1 MRLAALA
8 LTAVM
13 ALLLFSAGVAFA
25 AKAGCDHD
33 RPCFGSSTGDRI
45 MGTNAE
51 DRIMARSG
59 RDYVDARGGSDV
71 VHGESGSD
79 GDEYAAG
86 GLFGDS
92 PGATGNSD
100 RDGNDKVY
108 GGGGRDM
115 LYGFGGSDVLV
126 GGGNADY
133 IFAAEFRTRMT
144 RPYVVRSE
152 SPGMDFVKGG
162 LGGDHIESKDGRMD
176 IIDCGGGKDAVWF
189 DEGLDIVSPDCE
201 LRNIIH
207 SEG

>member
-8 LTAVM
+8 LTAVV
-13 ALLLFSAGVAFA
+13 ALLLFSAGFAFA
-25 AKAGCDHD
+25 AKAGCVHD
-33 RPCFGSSTGDRI
+33 GPCFGSSTGDRI
-45 MGTNAE
+45 TGTNGK

-92 PGATGNSD
+92 PGATGNSG
-100 RDGNDKVY
+100 RDGNDRVY

-115 LYGFGGSDVLV
+115 LYGFGGSDTLV

-133 IFAAEFRTRMT
+133 IFAEEFRTRMG

-152 SPGMDFVKGG
+152 SPGMDFVRGG
-162 LGGDHIESKDGRMD
+162 SGGDHIQSVDGRMD
-176 IIDCGGGKDAVWF
+176 VIDCGGGNDAAWF
-189 DEGLDIVSPDCE
+189 DEGLDIVLPNCE

>member
-8 LTAVM
+8 LTAVV
-13 ALLLFSAGVAFA
+13 ALLLFSAGIAFA

-33 RPCFGSSTGDRI
+33 EPCFGSSTGDRI
-45 MGTNAE
+45 MGTNGE

-92 PGATGNSD
+92 PRATGNSG

-115 LYGFGGSDVLV
+115 LYGFGGSDMLV
-126 GGGNADY
+126 GGGKADY
-133 IFAAEFRTRMT
+133 IFAAEFRTRMG

-152 SPGMDFVKGG
+152 NPGTDFVKGG
-162 LGGDHIESKDGRMD
+162 LGGDHIESKDGHRD

-189 DEGLDIVSPDCE
+189 DEGLDIVSPNCE
-201 LRNIIH
+201 LKNIIH

>member
-8 LTAVM
+8 LGAVV

-45 MGTNAE
+45 TGTNGE

-71 VHGESGSD
+71 VRGESGSD

-86 GLFGDS
+86 GLFHDS
-92 PGATGNSD
+92 PRATGNSG

-108 GGGGRDM
+108 GGGRDM

-133 IFAAEFRTRMT
+133 IFAAEFRTRMA

-152 SPGMDFVKGG
+152 NPGMDFVK
-162 LGGDHIESKDGRMD
+162 GGDHIESKDGRMD

-201 LRNIIH
+201 LRNVIH

>member
-8 LTAVM
+8 LTAVV
-13 ALLLFSAGVAFA
+13 ALLLFSAGIAFA

-33 RPCFGSSTGDRI
+33 EPCFGSSTGDRI
-45 MGTNAE
+45 MGTNGE

-92 PGATGNSD
+92 PGATGNSG

-115 LYGFGGSDVLV
+115 LYGFGGSDMLV
-126 GGGNADY
+126 GGGKADY
-133 IFAAEFRTRMT
+133 IFAAEFRTRMG

-162 LGGDHIESKDGRMD
+162 LGGDHIESKDGHRD

-189 DEGLDIVSPDCE
+189 DEGLDIVSPNCE
-201 LRNIIH
+201 LRNIIR

>member
-1 MRLAALA
+1 MRLAAL
-8 LTAVM
+8 TAAM
-13 ALLLFSAGVAFA
+13 ALLLFSASVALA
-25 AKAGCDHD
+25 AKDECGHD
-33 RPCFGSSTGDRI
+33 GPCLGSSTGDRI
-45 MGTNAE
+45 MGTNGE

-71 VHGESGSD
+71 VQGESGSD

-92 PGATGNSD
+92 PGATANSG
-100 RDGNDKVY
+100 RDGNDRLY

-115 LYGFGGSDVLV
+115 LYGFGGSDTLV
-126 GGGNADY
+126 GGGNDDY
-133 IFAAEFRTRMT
+133 IFVEEFRTRMG
-144 RPYVVRSE
+144 RPYVAGSE
-152 SPGMDFVKGG
+152 NPGMDFVRGG
-162 LGGDHIESKDGRMD
+162 SGGDHIQSVDGRMD

-189 DEGLDIVSPDCE
+189 DEGLDIVSPTCE

>member
-1 MRLAALA
+1 MRLAAL
-8 LTAVM
+8 TAAM
-13 ALLLFSAGVAFA
+13 ALLLFSASVALA
-25 AKAGCDHD
+25 AKDECGHD
-33 RPCFGSSTGDRI
+33 GPCLGSSTGDRI
-45 MGTNAE
+45 MGTNGE

-133 IFAAEFRTRMT
+133 IFAAEFRTRMA

-201 LRNIIH
+201 LRNIVH